1 MKRMFS
7 ITTVE
12 GKENEMEIIFLK
24 DFKLKVDKRDK
35 VFVKFLMMLLHKGDG
50 SATYFASLLGETE
63 RAFHNIKEK
72 VSTKGITSL
81 FRTDIEKQPD
91 KKIDNSDIGKIIT
104 LIVKNPTDT
113 NKKIA
118 DKFNAASKT
127 QISFRNVE
135 EIRNKFGLKVS

>member
-1 MKRMFS
+1 MKRIFS
-7 ITTVE
+7 ITAVE
-12 GKENEMEIIFLK
+12 GKKNEVEITFLK

-35 VFVKFLMMLLHKGDG
+35 VFVKFLMLLLHKGDG
-50 SATYFASLLGETE
+50 AATYFAPLLDETE
-63 RAFHNIKEK
+63 RTFHSIKEK

-81 FRTDIEKQPD
+81 FHADIEKQLD
-91 KKIDNSDIGKIIT
+91 KKISNSDIGKIIT
-104 LIVKNPTDT
+104 LIVKNHTDT

-127 QISFRNVE
+127 QISFRDVE